1 MGEFI
6 IISKPNSYSIWVFF
20 LSPESNNLYL
30 PGPCFNVQMWP
41 VLALPLQFEVLM
53 VHSAGDGGVYHYFK
67 TQFLLNLGVL
77 FSPESDNLYLPG
89 PCVNVQMWPVLALPL
104 HFEVLMVHSAG
115 HGGVYHYFKTQFLL
129 NLGVLFFP

>member
-20 LSPESNNLYL
+20 LSPESDSLYL
-30 PGPCFNVQMWP
+30 PGLCF
-41 VLALPLQFEVLM
+41 
-53 VHSAGDGGVYHYFK
+53 
-67 TQFLLNLGVL
+67 
-77 FSPESDNLYLPG
+77 
-89 PCVNVQMWPVLALPL
+89 NVQMWPVLALPL

-129 NLGVLFFP
+129 NLGVLFSPLKVIIYTFQVHVSMCKCGQ

>member
-20 LSPESNNLYL
+20 FLPESDNLYL

-41 VLALPLQFEVLM
+41 VLALP
-53 VHSAGDGGVYHYFK
+53 
-67 TQFLLNLGVL
+67 
-77 FSPESDNLYLPG
+77 P
-89 PCVNVQMWPVLALPL
+89 

-115 HGGVYHYFKTQFLL
+115 HGGVYHYFKTQLLL
-129 NLGVLFFP
+129 NLGVFFLLKVIVYSYQVHVSMWKCDQYWSCNFISKF